1 MDGYSSAA
9 QLLRDRPEPLGARA
23 GVGDPLNKPLLTLV
37 AILAALLIVPAAA
50 ASGSQF
56 LNYEGY
62 SHSPPGIGSTASA
75 TIDTKSINVYVT
87 DGDGASWVGVDSG
100 NADSYDPQNCVNG
113 TGNTGIAWI
122 QTGLENGYGTSPPH
136 LYIEYKPN
144 LDHCAHLID
153 EGAASYNTS
162 YSASVTHIASGQWSA
177 TVNSSSTG
185 TLTLGG
191 SMTNTNYVTEARSDT
206 IGQTTEVD
214 AVFSNTQPWTTSS
227 MSAIPPINNDVY
239 LTNVTT
245 HGFEAIQ
252 LSYNGSCYPNKCNI
266 PPPAPVG

>member
-1 MDGYSSAA
+1 M
-9 QLLRDRPEPLGARA
+9 
-23 GVGDPLNKPLLTLV
+23 NKPLLAVV

-100 NADSYDPQNCVNG
+100 NAASYDPTGCVNG

-122 QTGLENGYGTSPPH
+122 QAGLLDGYGASPR
-136 LYIEYKPN
+136 LYVEYKPN

-153 EGAASYNTS
+153 EGPRRTTRTTASPSRMSPVDSGAPRSMAPRRASSRSAA
-162 YSASVTHIASGQWSA
+162 
-177 TVNSSSTG
+177 
-185 TLTLGG
+185 
-191 SMTNTNYVTEARSDT
+191 R
-206 IGQTTEVD
+206 
-214 AVFSNTQPWTTSS
+214 
-227 MSAIPPINNDVY
+227 
-239 LTNVTT
+239 
-245 HGFEAIQ
+245 
-252 LSYNGSCYPNKCNI
+252 
-266 PPPAPVG
+266 

>member
-1 MDGYSSAA
+1 M
-9 QLLRDRPEPLGARA
+9 
-23 GVGDPLNKPLLTLV
+23 NKPLLAVV

-100 NADSYDPQNCVNG
+100 NAASYDPTGCVNG

-122 QTGLENGYGTSPPH
+122 QAGLLDGCGASPR
-136 LYIEYKPN
+136 LYVEYKPN

-153 EGAASYNTS
+153 EGAASYNTN
-162 YSASVTHIASGQWSA
+162 YGVAVTHVASGQWSA
-177 TVNSSSTG
+177 TVNGSSPG
-185 TLTLGG
+185 ILTLGG
-191 SMTNTNYVTEARSDT
+191 SMTNTNFVTEARSDT
-206 IGQTTEVD
+206 IGQTTEID

-239 LTNVTT
+239 LTNVTAN
-245 HGFEAIQ
+245 GFEAVQ
-252 LSYNGSCYPNKCNI
+252 FSYNGSCYPNKCNL
-266 PPPAPVG
+266 PPPTPGG